1 MTSSLSRITLPLKS
15 SVQALFARL
24 QARPWAMLLESGS
37 QEHADSRFHILTADP
52 LAVLQTRGQWTWVDE
67 PGQTWRSEADPLTLV
82 QELQTRCLGPLAQ
95 TPDPLPFTGGALGL
109 FGYDLGRRFETL
121 PQQACADLKLPDM
134 AVGIYDW
141 AWVIDRHRRQAH
153 LVVRGDEAALA
164 RRLAWWQG
172 LPEPAD
178 EAEFTLTGPWEANM
192 TAEGYRQRFERVQAY
207 LRAGDCYQINLTQR
221 FQAPY
226 RGSEWQAYCRLSR
239 HNQAPFSAFLRLPD
253 ACLLSLSPE
262 RFLALDGQQVQ
273 TKPIK
278 GTRPRGSD
286 PQSDATQAAELAAS
300 PKDRAENLMIVDLLR
315 NDIGRVCEPG
325 SVRVPELFAI
335 ESFPAVHHLVSTV
348 TGTLAAEYS
357 ATDLLRACFPGG
369 SITGAPKIRAMQ
381 IIEELEPQRRHAYCG
396 SIGYLSQH
404 GRMDTSICIRTL
416 IAEDGMLYVWGGG
429 GLVADSEVEAEYA
442 ETFHK
447 LDKILPVLEA

>member
-1 MTSSLSRITLPLKS
+1 MTSPLSRITLPLES
-15 SVQALFARL
+15 SLHALFARI

-37 QEHADSRFHILTADP
+37 AEHPDSRFHILSADP
-52 LAVLQTRGQWTWVDE
+52 LATLQTRGEWTWVDE
-67 PGQTWRSEADPLTLV
+67 PGISWRSEADPLALV
-82 QELQTRCLGPLAQ
+82 QELQIRCLGPLQ
-95 TPDPLPFTGGALGL
+95 ETPDPLPFTGGALGL
-109 FGYDLGRRFETL
+109 FGYDLGRRFESL
-121 PQQACADLKLPDM
+121 PQQANADLRLADM

-141 AWVIDRHRRQAH
+141 AWVIDRHSRLAH

-164 RRLAWWQG
+164 RRLAWWQA
-172 LPEPAD
+172 LPEAAT
-178 EAEFTLTGPWEANM
+178 EREFTLTGRWEANM
-192 TAEGYRQRFERVQAY
+192 SAEGYRQRFEQVQAY

-226 RGSEWQAYCRLSR
+226 QGSEWQAYCELSR

-262 RFLALDGQQVQ
+262 RFLALEGHQVQ

-278 GTRPRGSD
+278 GTRPRGA
-286 PQSDATQAAELAAS
+286 DAHTDAAQAAALAAS

-315 NDIGRVCEPG
+315 NDIGRVCIPG

-348 TGTLAAEYS
+348 TGTLTDRCS

-381 IIEELEPQRRHAYCG
+381 IIEELEPQRRSAYCG

-404 GRMDTSICIRTL
+404 GRMDTNICIRTL
-416 IAEDGMLYVWGGG
+416 IAEAGSLYVWAGG